1 MDKHIIFYLMFFP
14 TVILFIWG
22 MSRRVSIWLEGT
34 LERTEHFTKREKL
47 KILLTKGWINFW
59 GRPVWYIKTLI
70 IDVIFHR
77 KLFSQSLFR
86 WLAHTLIVFGFV
98 ATFIVDMIKGLTT
111 GYLAELSH
119 SVPFFSFAL
128 AFKTG
133 GIRPFLDFFLE
144 FFSFLILVG
153 CVLAMIRRFFI
164 RPDQLKTEE
173 EDIVT
178 LFFILYLLLS
188 GFFIEGYRIAHPE
201 VAASRVFMADF
212 TPASSNNWVSFF
224 GYFLSLFLKDI
235 TINPHFLWYAHVI
248 PCLVWFVYI
257 PHSKLLHIFTASMSV
272 ISDRQK
278 ALVKNHETSI
288 NLELPFGSG
297 LPSAQPPIPFDHGFH
312 GGKIKSHAFLNKN
325 FALFR
330 SLKKIHPKY
339 VPISSMGK
347 NLSVIQLI
355 GLEACV
361 RCGNCSEQC
370 SVAIAFKRIPNINI
384 LPSQKIASI
393 KALVFGKALSPQEL
407 RDIQEG
413 VYLCTNCLRCTV
425 VCPVSINLQDLW
437 FTVRE
442 ILLQRGYP
450 EFLMLSPLSFYRGLM
465 REEMLQNDYQKP
477 LIRAREAIADQ
488 GELMRTKDKTLH
500 LTPADRTFQTELNL
514 SAQAKNFSACFGCQT
529 CTTVCPVVT
538 HYENPQEALG
548 LLPHQIMHATGLGLR
563 DLAFGSNML
572 WDCLTCYQCQEQ
584 CPRGVCV
591 TDVLYE
597 IKNLAIQHA
606 KKKMLQPEERR

>member
-1 MDKHIIFYLMFFP
+1 MDKHLIFYLMFFP

-22 MSRRVSIWLEGT
+22 MSLRISNWLEGT
-34 LERTEHFTKREKL
+34 LERRENLSKQEKL
-47 KILLTKGWINFW
+47 KILLRKGWINFW
-59 GRPVWYIKTLI
+59 ARPAWYIKVLI
-70 IDVIFHR
+70 MDVIFHR
-77 KLFSQSLFR
+77 KLFSQSLYR
-86 WLAHTLIVFGFV
+86 WLAHTLLIFGFV

-111 GYLAELSH
+111 GYLVELSH
-119 SVPFFSFAL
+119 SMPFFSFAHV
-128 AFKTG
+128 FKTG
-133 GIRPFLDFFLE
+133 WIRPFLDFFLE

-153 CVLAMIRRFFI
+153 CVLAVIRRFVI

-178 LFFILYLLLS
+178 LCFILYMVLS

-201 VAASRVFMADF
+201 VTANRVFMADF

-257 PHSKLLHIFTASMSV
+257 PHSKLLHIFTGSMSV

-278 ALVKNHETSI
+278 ALVEEHEKRIT
-288 NLELPFGSG
+288 LES
-297 LPSAQPPIPFDHGFH
+297 PSTY
-312 GGKIKSHAFLNKN
+312 L
-325 FALFR
+325 
-330 SLKKIHPKY
+330 
-339 VPISSMGK
+339 PISSMGK
-347 NLSVIQLI
+347 NLSMIQLI

-370 SVAIAFKRIPNINI
+370 SVAVAFKRIPNINI
-384 LPSQKIASI
+384 LPSQKIASL
-393 KALVFGKALSPQEL
+393 KALIRGKALSPQEL
-407 RDIQEG
+407 KDIQEG

-450 EFLMLSPLSFYRGLM
+450 ELLMLSPLSFYRGLM
-465 REEMLQNDYQKP
+465 REQVFQKDYEKP
-477 LIRAREAIADQ
+477 LARAREAIAAQCDLLWKK
-488 GELMRTKDKTLH
+488 EEVLP
-500 LTPADRTFQTELNL
+500 LTPADRPFQHELNL
-514 SAQAKNFSACFGCQT
+514 SAQAKNFSVCFGCQT
-529 CTTVCPVVT
+529 CTTVCPVVA
-538 HYENPQEALG
+538 HHDHPQEALG
-548 LLPHQIMHATGLGLR
+548 LLPHQIMHAAGLGLR
-563 DLAFGSNML
+563 EMALGSNML

-584 CPRGVCV
+584 CPRGVSV

-597 IKNLAIQHA
+597 LKNSAIKYTKEKI
-606 KKKMLQPEERR
+606 

>member
-1 MDKHIIFYLMFFP
+1 MEKHLIFYLMFFP

-22 MSRRVSIWLEGT
+22 MSLRVSRWLEGT
-34 LERTEHFTKREKL
+34 LERRENLTKREKL
-47 KILLTKGWINFW
+47 KILVRKGWINFW
-59 GRPVWYIKTLI
+59 GRPVWYMKVLI
-70 IDVIFHR
+70 TDVIFHR

-86 WLAHTLIVFGFV
+86 WLAHTLLVFGFV
-98 ATFIVDMIKGLTT
+98 ATFIVDMIKGFTT
-111 GYLAELSH
+111 GYLVELSH
-119 SVPFFSFAL
+119 SVPLFSFAHV
-128 AFKTG
+128 FKTG
-133 GIRPFLDFFLE
+133 WIRPFLDFFLE

-153 CVLAMIRRFFI
+153 CVLAIIRRFFI

-178 LFFILYLLLS
+178 LVFILYMVLS

-201 VAASRVFMADF
+201 VTANRVYMADF

-278 ALVKNHETSI
+278 ALVKNHEKSI
-288 NLELPFGSG
+288 TLES
-297 LPSAQPPIPFDHGFH
+297 PS
-312 GGKIKSHAFLNKN
+312 
-325 FALFR
+325 
-330 SLKKIHPKY
+330 KY
-339 VPISSMGK
+339 VPISLMGK

-370 SVAIAFKRIPNINI
+370 SVAVAFKRIPNINI
-384 LPSQKIASI
+384 LPSQKMASL
-393 KALVFGKALSPQEL
+393 KALIRGKALSPQEL

-442 ILLQRGYP
+442 ILLQRGDP

-465 REEMLQNDYQKP
+465 REEIGQNDYQKP
-477 LIRAREAIADQ
+477 LIRAREAITDQ
-488 GELMRTKDKTLH
+488 GELMGTQDKTLR
-500 LTPADRTFQTELNL
+500 LPPADRTFQTELHL
-514 SAQAKNFSACFGCQT
+514 SAQAKDFSVCFGCQT

-548 LLPHQIMHATGLGLR
+548 FLPHQIMHATGLGLR

-597 IKNLAIQHA
+597 IKNLAIQRA
-606 KKKMLQPEERR
+606 KEKML